1 MNILGNSCVDCTLK
15 SSEVSILDKT
25 ELCLL
30 EEGCLK
36 TSFQKGELIFKEG
49 SPAQHITYVRDGF
62 IKLVK
67 KGIGGKDFIL
77 SISKKGTYLSLQNL
91 NSDRKKNFF
100 SAIAI
105 TPSEVCFIETEC
117 FAKLLKQN
125 GAFASKVISTIINDE
140 MNYFDRLVNNV
151 QQQLPGRLANTLMYF
166 KNEVYN
172 QNPFNL
178 NLTKTELAAL
188 IGTSRESVSRILK
201 DFQDAGIILME
212 KSIITILDDQKMEEI
227 KLKG

>member
-1 MNILGNSCVDCTLK
+1 MNILGNSCIDCTFK
-15 SSEVSILDKT
+15 SSEVSILNNN

-49 SPAQHITYVRDGF
+49 SPAQHITYIRDGF

-77 SISKKGTYLSLQNL
+77 SISKKGAYLGIQNL
-91 NSDRKKNFF
+91 NQIRKENYF
-100 SAIAI
+100 SAIAV
-105 TPSEVCFIETEC
+105 TKSEVCFIDTQC

-172 QNPFNL
+172 NNTFNL
-178 NLTKTELAAL
+178 NLTKAELAAL

-201 DFQDAGIILME
+201 DFQETGIIKME
-212 KSIITILDDQKMEEI
+212 RSVITILDDQKMEEI
-227 KLKG
+227 KQKG